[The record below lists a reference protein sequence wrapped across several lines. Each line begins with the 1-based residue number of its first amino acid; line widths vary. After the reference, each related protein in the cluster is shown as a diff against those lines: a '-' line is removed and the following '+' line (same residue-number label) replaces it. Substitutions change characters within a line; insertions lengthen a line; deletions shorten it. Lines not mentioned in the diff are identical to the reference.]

1 MKKLFY
7 FAFLLVAVS
16 CTKAPVAEITASF
29 TTNKDVYQVG
39 EEVIIENTSVV
50 KNEILA
56 FCEWEY
62 DGDEEKQYHYGLEL
76 EGVSYSKTGT
86 YVITLTSYT
95 EAHSAV
101 ATKDTYS
108 KTIVVVDENDTPWAF
123 FTCPDVIKVGE
134 EVTFKDGSKDN
145 IGGVQSWHWAIGE
158 DIVYESENASVVF
171 EAPVTGLVVTLTVT
185 DVYGAKDSFS
195 RTIDVIE

>member
-1 MKKLFY
+1 MKKLIY

-16 CTKAPVAEITASF
+16 CSKAPVAEIKASF
-29 TTNKDVYQVG
+29 TTNKDVYQVN
-39 EEVIIENTSVV
+39 EEVIIENTTEV

-62 DGDEEKQYHYGLEL
+62 DGEEEKQYHYGLEL
-76 EGVSYSKTGT
+76 EGLSFKNPGV

-95 EAHSAV
+95 EAHSVV

-123 FTCPDVIKVGE
+123 FTCPEVIKVGE
-134 EVTFKDGSKDN
+134 EVVFKDGSKDA
-145 IGGVQSWHWAIGE
+145 IGGLKSWHWTIG
-158 DIVYESENASVVF
+158 DAVYESEDAAVGF
-171 EAPVTGLVVTLTVT
+171 ETPVTGLVVTLPVT
-185 DVYGAKDSFS
+185 DV
-195 RTIDVIE
+195 

>member
-16 CTKAPVAEITASF
+16 CSKAPVVEITAGF

-39 EEVIIENTSVV
+39 EEVIIENTTVV
-50 KNEILA
+50 ENDFLA

-62 DGDEEKQYHYGLEL
+62 DGEEEKQYHYGLEF
-76 EGVSYSKTGT
+76 EGLSFKTPGT

-95 EAHSAV
+95 EAHSVV

-108 KTIVVVDENDTPWAF
+108 KTIVVIDENDTPWAF

-134 EVTFKDGSKDN
+134 EVIFKDGSQDK
-145 IGGVQSWHWAIGE
+145 IGGVQSWHWTIGE
-158 DIVYESENASVVF
+158 IVNESENASVVF
-171 EAPVTGLVVTLTVT
+171 EAPVTGLVVTLSVT
-185 DVYGAKDSFS
+185 DVYGAQDSFS

>member
-16 CTKAPVAEITASF
+16 CSKAPVAEVTAGF
-29 TTNKDVYQVG
+29 TTNKDVYLVN

-50 KNEILA
+50 KNDILA
-56 FCEWEY
+56 YCEWEY
-62 DGDEEKQYHYGLEL
+62 DGDEEKQYHYGLEF
-76 EGVSYSKTGT
+76 EGLSFKTPGT

-95 EAHSAV
+95 EAHSVV

-134 EVTFKDGSKDN
+134 EVIFKDGSQDK
-145 IGGVQSWHWAIGE
+145 IGGVQSWNWTIGDVVLNSE
-158 DIVYESENASVVF
+158 DAAMVF
-171 EAPVTGLVVTLTVT
+171 EAPINGLTVTLTVT
-185 DVYGAKDSFS
+185 DVYGASDSFS

>member
-29 TTNKDVYQVG
+29 TTDRDVYLVG
-39 EEVIIENTSVV
+39 DEIFIENTTVV

-62 DGDEEKQYHYGLEL
+62 GGEEEKQYHYGLEL
-76 EGVSYSKTGT
+76 ESLSFKNPGV

-95 EAHSAV
+95 EAHSVV

-108 KTIVVVDENDTPWAF
+108 KTILVIEENDTPWAF

-134 EVTFKDGSKDN
+134 EVLFKDGSKDT
-145 IGGVQSWHWAIGE
+145 IGGIKSSHWTIGDTVFGSE
-158 DIVYESENASVVF
+158 DAAMVF
-171 EAPVTGLVVTLTVT
+171 DAPVTGLVVTLTVT
-185 DVYGAKDSFS
+185 DYYGASDSFS

>member
-16 CTKAPVAEITASF
+16 CAKAPVAEVTASF
-29 TTNKDVYQVG
+29 TTNKDVYLVN
-39 EEVIIENTSVV
+39 EEVVIENTTVV

-62 DGDEEKQYHYGLEL
+62 DGEEDKQYHYGLEL
-76 EGVSYSKTGT
+76 EGLSFKTPGE

-95 EAHSAV
+95 EAHSPV

-123 FTCPDVIKVGE
+123 FTCPDIIKVGE
-134 EVTFKDGSKDN
+134 EVTFQDGSKDK
-145 IGGVQSWHWAIGE
+145 IGGIRSWHWTIGE
-158 DIVYESENASVVF
+158 IVNESENASVVF
-171 EAPVTGLVVTLTVT
+171 EAPVTGLVVTLSVT
-185 DVYGAKDSFS
+185 DVYGAHDSFS

>member
-29 TTNKDVYQVG
+29 TTDRDVYLVG
-39 EEVIIENTSVV
+39 DEIFIENTTVV

-62 DGDEEKQYHYGLEL
+62 GGEEEKQYHYGLEL
-76 EGVSYSKTGT
+76 ESLSFKNPGV

-95 EAHSAV
+95 EAHSVV

-108 KTIVVVDENDTPWAF
+108 KTILVIEENDTPWAF

-134 EVTFKDGSKDN
+134 EVLFKDGSKDT
-145 IGGVQSWHWAIGE
+145 IGGIKSSHWTIG
-158 DIVYESENASVVF
+158 DTVFESEDAAVVF
-171 EAPVTGLVVTLTVT
+171 DAPVTGLVVTLTVT
-185 DVYGAKDSFS
+185 DYYGAKDSFS

>member
-16 CTKAPVAEITASF
+16 CAKAPVAEVTAGF

-39 EEVIIENTSVV
+39 EEVIIENTTVV
-50 KNEILA
+50 ENDFLA

-62 DGDEEKQYHYGLEL
+62 DGEEEKQYHYGLEF
-76 EGVSYSKTGT
+76 EGLSFKTPGT

-108 KTIVVVDENDTPWAF
+108 KTILVVDENDTPWAF

-134 EVTFKDGSKDN
+134 EVIFKDGSQDK
-145 IGGVQSWHWAIGE
+145 IGGVQSWHWTIGDVVLNSE
-158 DIVYESENASVVF
+158 DAAMVF
-171 EAPVTGLVVTLTVT
+171 ESPVNGLVVTLTVT
-185 DVYGAKDSFS
+185 DVYGASDSFS

>member
-29 TTNKDVYQVG
+29 TTDRDVYLVG
-39 EEVIIENTSVV
+39 DEIFIENTTVV

-62 DGDEEKQYHYGLEL
+62 DGEEEKQYHYGLEF
-76 EGVSYSKTGT
+76 EGLSFKTPGV

-134 EVTFKDGSKDN
+134 EVLFKDGSKDT
-145 IGGVQSWHWAIGE
+145 IGGIKSSHWTIG
-158 DIVYESENASVVF
+158 DTVFESEDAAMVF
-171 EAPVTGLVVTLTVT
+171 DAPVTELVVTLTVT
-185 DVYGAKDSFS
+185 DYYGAKDSFS

>member
-16 CTKAPVAEITASF
+16 CAKAPVAEIKASF
-29 TTNKDVYQVG
+29 TTNKDVYQVN
-39 EEVIIENTSVV
+39 EDVIIENTTEV

-62 DGDEEKQYHYGLEL
+62 DGEEDKQYHYGLEL
-76 EGVSYSKTGT
+76 EGLSFKNPGV

-95 EAHSAV
+95 EAHSVV

-123 FTCPDVIKVGE
+123 FTCPEIIKVGE
-134 EVTFKDGSKDN
+134 EVVFKDGSKDA
-145 IGGVQSWHWAIGE
+145 IGGVKSWHWTIG
-158 DIVYESENASVVF
+158 DAVYESEDAAVVF
-171 EAPVTGLVVTLTVT
+171 ETPVTGLVVTLTVT
-185 DVYGAKDSFS
+185 DVYGASDSFS
-195 RTIDVIE
+195 RTIDVTE

>member
-29 TTNKDVYQVG
+29 TTDKDVYLVG
-39 EEVIIENTSVV
+39 DEIFIENTTVV

-62 DGDEEKQYHYGLEL
+62 DVDEEKQYHYGLEL
-76 EGVSYSKTGT
+76 EGLSFSTPGM

-95 EAHSAV
+95 EAHSFT

-108 KTIVVVDENDTPWAF
+108 KTILVVDENDTPWAF

-134 EVTFKDGSKDN
+134 EVLFKDGSKDT
-145 IGGVQSWHWAIGE
+145 IGGIKTSHWTIG
-158 DIVYESENASVVF
+158 DVVF
-171 EAPVTGLVVTLTVT
+171 ESEDAAMVFDAPVTGLVVTLTVT
-185 DVYGAKDSFS
+185 DYYGAKDSFS

>member
-29 TTNKDVYQVG
+29 TTDRDVYLVG
-39 EEVIIENTSVV
+39 DEIFIENTTVV

-62 DGDEEKQYHYGLEL
+62 GGEEEKQYHYGLEL
-76 EGVSYSKTGT
+76 ESLSFKNPGV

-95 EAHSAV
+95 EAHSVV

-108 KTIVVVDENDTPWAF
+108 KTILVIEENDTPWAF

-134 EVTFKDGSKDN
+134 EVLFKDGSKDT
-145 IGGVQSWHWAIGE
+145 IGGIKSSHWTIG
-158 DIVYESENASVVF
+158 DTVFESEDAAMVF
-171 EAPVTGLVVTLTVT
+171 DAPVTGLVVTLTVT
-185 DVYGAKDSFS
+185 DYYGASDSFS

>member
-29 TTNKDVYQVG
+29 TTDRDVYLVG
-39 EEVIIENTSVV
+39 DEIFIENTTVV

-62 DGDEEKQYHYGLEL
+62 GGEEEKQYHYGLEL
-76 EGVSYSKTGT
+76 ESLSFKNPGV

-95 EAHSAV
+95 EAHSVV

-108 KTIVVVDENDTPWAF
+108 KTILVIEENDTPWAF

-134 EVTFKDGSKDN
+134 EALFKDGSKDT
-145 IGGVQSWHWAIGE
+145 IGGIKSSHWTIG
-158 DIVYESENASVVF
+158 DTVFESEDAAMVF
-171 EAPVTGLVVTLTVT
+171 DAPVTGLVVTLTVT
-185 DVYGAKDSFS
+185 DYYGASDSFS

>member
-29 TTNKDVYQVG
+29 TTDKDVYLVG
-39 EEVIIENTSVV
+39 DEIFIENTTVV

-62 DGDEEKQYHYGLEL
+62 GGEEEKQYHYGLEL
-76 EGVSYSKTGT
+76 ESLSFKNPGV

-95 EAHSAV
+95 EAHSVV

-108 KTIVVVDENDTPWAF
+108 KTILVIEENDTPWAF

-134 EVTFKDGSKDN
+134 EVLFKDGSKDT
-145 IGGVQSWHWAIGE
+145 IGGIKSSHWTIG
-158 DIVYESENASVVF
+158 DTVFESEDAAMVF
-171 EAPVTGLVVTLTVT
+171 DAPVTGLVVTLTVT
-185 DVYGAKDSFS
+185 DYYGASDSFS

>member
-29 TTNKDVYQVG
+29 TTDRDVYLVG
-39 EEVIIENTSVV
+39 DEIFIENTTVV

-62 DGDEEKQYHYGLEL
+62 DGEEEKQYHYGLEF
-76 EGVSYSKTGT
+76 EGLSFKTSGV

-134 EVTFKDGSKDN
+134 EALFKDGSKDT
-145 IGGVQSWHWAIGE
+145 IGGIKSSHWTIG
-158 DIVYESENASVVF
+158 DTVFESEDAAMVF
-171 EAPVTGLVVTLTVT
+171 DAPVTGLVVTLTVT
-185 DVYGAKDSFS
+185 DYYGASDSFS

>member
-16 CTKAPVAEITASF
+16 CAKAPVAEIKASF
-29 TTNKDVYQVG
+29 TTNKDVYQVN
-39 EEVIIENTSVV
+39 EEVIIENTTEV

-62 DGDEEKQYHYGLEL
+62 DGEEDKKYHYGLEL
-76 EGVSYSKTGT
+76 EGLSFKTPGE

-95 EAHSAV
+95 EAHSPV

-123 FTCPDVIKVGE
+123 FTCPDIIKVGE
-134 EVTFKDGSKDN
+134 EVTFQDGSKDK
-145 IGGVQSWHWAIGE
+145 IGGIRSWHWTIGE
-158 DIVYESENASVVF
+158 IVNESENASVVF
-171 EAPVTGLVVTLTVT
+171 EAPVTGLVVTLSVT
-185 DVYGAKDSFS
+185 DVYGAQDSFS

>member
-29 TTNKDVYQVG
+29 TTDRDVYLVG
-39 EEVIIENTSVV
+39 DEIFIENTTVV

-62 DGDEEKQYHYGLEL
+62 GGEEEKQYHYGLEL
-76 EGVSYSKTGT
+76 ESLSFKNPGV

-95 EAHSAV
+95 EAHSVV

-108 KTIVVVDENDTPWAF
+108 KTILVVEENDTPWAF

-134 EVTFKDGSKDN
+134 EVLFKDGSKDT
-145 IGGVQSWHWAIGE
+145 IGGIKSSHWTIG
-158 DIVYESENASVVF
+158 DTVFESEDAAMVF
-171 EAPVTGLVVTLTVT
+171 DAPVTGLVVTLTVT
-185 DVYGAKDSFS
+185 DYYGASDSFS

>member
-16 CTKAPVAEITASF
+16 CTKAPMAEITASF
-29 TTNKDVYQVG
+29 TTDRDVYLVG
-39 EEVIIENTSVV
+39 DEIFIENTTVV

-62 DGDEEKQYHYGLEL
+62 DGDEGKQCHYGLEF
-76 EGVSYSKTGT
+76 EGLSFKNPGT

-95 EAHSAV
+95 EAHSVV

-108 KTIVVVDENDTPWAF
+108 KTILVVDENDTPWAF

-134 EVTFKDGSKDN
+134 EILFKDGSKDT
-145 IGGVQSWHWAIGE
+145 IGGIKSSHWTIG
-158 DIVYESENASVVF
+158 DTVFESEDAAMVF
-171 EAPVTGLVVTLTVT
+171 DAPVTGLVVTLTVT
-185 DVYGAKDSFS
+185 DYYGASDSFS

>member
-16 CTKAPVAEITASF
+16 CAKAPVAEIKASF
-29 TTNKDVYQVG
+29 TTNKDVYQVN
-39 EEVIIENTSVV
+39 EEVIIENTTEV

-56 FCEWEY
+56 FCEWVY
-62 DGDEEKQYHYGLEL
+62 DGEEDKQYHYGLEL
-76 EGVSYSKTGT
+76 EGLSFKNPGV

-95 EAHSAV
+95 EAHSVV

-123 FTCPDVIKVGE
+123 FTCPEIIKVGE
-134 EVTFKDGSKDN
+134 EVVFKDGSKDA
-145 IGGVQSWHWAIGE
+145 IGGVKSWHWTIG
-158 DIVYESENASVVF
+158 DAVYESEDAAVVF
-171 EAPVTGLVVTLTVT
+171 ETPVTGLVVTLTVT
-185 DVYGAKDSFS
+185 DVYGASDSFS
-195 RTIDVIE
+195 RTIDVTE

>member
-29 TTNKDVYQVG
+29 TTDRDVYLVG
-39 EEVIIENTSVV
+39 DEIFIENTTVV

-62 DGDEEKQYHYGLEL
+62 GSEEEKQYHYGLEL
-76 EGVSYSKTGT
+76 ESLSFKNPGV

-95 EAHSAV
+95 EAHSVV

-108 KTIVVVDENDTPWAF
+108 KTILVIEENDTPWAF

-134 EVTFKDGSKDN
+134 EVLFKDGSKDT
-145 IGGVQSWHWAIGE
+145 IGGIKSSHWTIG
-158 DIVYESENASVVF
+158 DTVFESEDAAMVF
-171 EAPVTGLVVTLTVT
+171 DAPVTGLVVTLTVT
-185 DVYGAKDSFS
+185 DYYGASDSFS